1 VAGYSKRGGA
11 AMVNDTM
18 RKFGFP
24 ESLLRDYRH
33 WVVLLR
39 PAQVTLGSLV
49 LCAKSDVENFAALEP
64 DAFAEL
70 AEITPAIERA
80 LKAFTSFERIN
91 YLMLMMVDRQVHFHV
106 FPRYTG
112 ERRFNATSFEDSG
125 WPGPPDLKSA
135 IALDTDILHSMQA
148 ALKVHFGGE

>member
-1 VAGYSKRGGA
+1 
-11 AMVNDTM
+11 MINDTM

-24 ESLLRDYRH
+24 DTLIRDFRY

-49 LCAKSDVENFAALEP
+49 LCAKSEAEGFGALEP
-64 DAFAEL
+64 EAFAEL
-70 AEITPAIERA
+70 AVIIPSIEEA
-80 LKAFTSFERIN
+80 LKRFTNYERIN

-106 FPRYTG
+106 IPRYEG
-112 ERRFNATSFEDSG
+112 ERGFDATNFSDSG

-135 IALDTDILHSMQA
+135 VALGVDILHGMQV
-148 ALKVHFGGE
+148 ALKGHFGDE